1 MSDDRRQ
8 QNRKSINE
16 SKAEVISRINERLKA
31 DGIYDHSGGIFAQR
45 SNQPVDLESNL
56 QSDLDQA
63 KISIAE
69 FEKLPKYDARR
80 GPIFR
85 SDDFCVRLPREGTYR
100 YDWSEYF
107 WDTGKQVPCVGKL
120 TIEKANLEGRL
131 IPEFYWSW
139 NYSCQYGC
147 ESISGSSL
155 ATFSESLGEAMI
167 MSFDSDQFISSLV
180 DTLRIRP
187 YFEALQVQNS

>member
-31 DGIYDHSGGIFAQR
+31 DGIYDDSGGIFAQK

-56 QSDLDQA
+56 QSDFNQA

-80 GPIFR
+80 GPIFHY
-85 SDDFCVRLPREGTYR
+85 DDFCVRLPREGTYR
-100 YDWSEYF
+100 YDWSEYI
-107 WDTGKQVPCVGKL
+107 WDTGKQVPCAGKL
-120 TIEKANLEGRL
+120 TIEKANQESRL

-155 ATFSESLGEAMI
+155 AAFSESLSEAMI

-180 DTLRIRP
+180 DTFKIRP
-187 YFEALQVQNS
+187 YFEALQV